1 MGSMVLI
8 STSRTRMSTT
18 GRASV
23 TAARCAC
30 VATTVIAATRD
41 VVGWSSSG

>member
-1 MGSMVLI
+1 
-8 STSRTRMSTT
+8 MSTT

-23 TAARCAC
+23 SAARCAC
-30 VATTVIAATRD
+30 VATTTPIRVATTVMAATRH